1 VAFPVHNPEHKQR
14 IKDIMNI
21 KFNDNIKARILDEK
35 QTNQYNRKDSDT
47 PHHSQYEIYD
57 YLKNS

>member
-1 VAFPVHNPEHKQR
+1 
-14 IKDIMNI
+14 MNI